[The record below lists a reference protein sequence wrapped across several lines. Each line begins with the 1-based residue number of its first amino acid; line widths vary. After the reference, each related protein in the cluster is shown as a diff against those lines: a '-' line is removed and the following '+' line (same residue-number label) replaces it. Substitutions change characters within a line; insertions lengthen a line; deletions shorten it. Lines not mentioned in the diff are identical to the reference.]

1 MRYIIIATIALL
13 VLVSCKNKKETPK
26 DPDTYYT
33 CSMDPQVV
41 EYKPGKCPIC
51 KMDLTPV
58 KKKNGE
64 SKDELQLSEQQI
76 QLGNIQTDTI
86 RNGTIGDQIVLTAT
100 LNFDQMKASSVS
112 SRVMG
117 RVERLYYK
125 NIGDYVKK
133 GSPLYEIYSEDLNN
147 AKQEYILALDKK
159 KAFNT
164 ESVIDFEQLIQSA
177 KNKQNVQYKNS

>member
-1 MRYIIIATIALL
+1 MRYIILAIAAILFFN
-13 VLVSCKNKKETPK
+13 SCKSKNEAPQ

-64 SKDELQLSEQQI
+64 NKDELQLSEQQI

-86 RNGTIGDQIVLTAT
+86 RNGTIGDQLVLTAT
-100 LNFDQMKASSVS
+100 LNFDQMKSASVS

-117 RVERLYYK
+117 RVERLFYK
-125 NIGDYVKK
+125 NLGD
-133 GSPLYEIYSEDLNN
+133 
-147 AKQEYILALDKK
+147 
-159 KAFNT
+159 
-164 ESVIDFEQLIQSA
+164 
-177 KNKQNVQYKNS
+177 